1 MRIIA
6 EDDSYECVSLAIDVI
21 ETLTKKLGP

>member
-6 EDDSYECVSLAIDVI
+6 EDD
-21 ETLTKKLGP
+21 TLTCLG